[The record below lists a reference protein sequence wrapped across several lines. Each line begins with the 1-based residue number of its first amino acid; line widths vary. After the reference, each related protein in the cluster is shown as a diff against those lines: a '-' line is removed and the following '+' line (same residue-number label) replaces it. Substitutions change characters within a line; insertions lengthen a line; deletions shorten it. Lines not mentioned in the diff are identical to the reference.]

1 MTDTLNS
8 FLTFRLGD
16 ELFAA
21 NVGKVIEI
29 LEVPKITKV
38 PRSPDFMRGVVNLRG
53 NVLSVIDSRT
63 KFGLPPITDTI
74 NTCIIVMVVNV
85 DGQQVTLGVIVDA
98 VQEVME
104 IDDSQTQEM
113 PSIGSRYKAE
123 FIEGMVKRD
132 DHFIMLLNIDALF
145 SSDEVSILND
155 IASTVTEGSTAK
167 K

>member
-21 NVGKVIEI
+21 NVSKVIEI

-38 PRSPDFMRGVVNLRG
+38 PRSPEFMRGVVNLRG
-53 NVLSVIDSRT
+53 NVLSVIDSRA
-63 KFGLPPITDTI
+63 KFGLPPTADTI
-74 NTCIIVMVVNV
+74 NTCIIVMIVNV
-85 DGQQVTLGVIVDA
+85 EGQDITMGVIVDA

-104 IDDSQTQEM
+104 IEESNIQALPE
-113 PSIGSRYKAE
+113 IGSKYKTE

-132 DHFIMLLNIDALF
+132 DQFIMILNMNLLF
-145 SSDEVSILND
+145 SANEVSILQD
-155 IASTVTEGSTAK
+155 IVTTSTGPQA
-167 K
+167 

>member
-1 MTDTLNS
+1 MTETLNS

-21 NVGKVIEI
+21 NVSKVIEI

-53 NVLSVIDSRT
+53 NVLSVIDSRA
-63 KFGLPPITDTI
+63 KFGLPPSADTI
-74 NTCIIVMVVNV
+74 NTCIIVMIVNV
-85 DGQQVTLGVIVDA
+85 EGQDMTMGVIVDA

-104 IDDSQTQEM
+104 IEESNVQSLPE
-113 PSIGSRYKAE
+113 IGSKYKTE

-132 DHFIMLLNIDALF
+132 DQFIMILNMNLLF
-145 SSDEVSILND
+145 SANEVSILQDVISSSN
-155 IASTVTEGSTAK
+155 GQQN
-167 K
+167 

>member
-53 NVLSVIDSRT
+53 SVLSVIDSRI
-63 KFGLPPITDTI
+63 KFGMPVVQDTI
-74 NTCIIVMVVNV
+74 NTCIIVMVVKV
-85 DGQQVTLGVIVDA
+85 EGQDITLGAIVDS

-104 IDDSQTQEM
+104 IDNSQMQEM
-113 PSIGSRYKAE
+113 PTIGSKYKSE

-132 DHFIMLLNIDALF
+132 DQFIMILNIDALF
-145 SSDEVSILND
+145 SSNEVLLLND
-155 IASTVTEGSTAK
+155 LANAVEETTTTEK
-167 K
+167 

>member
-21 NVGKVIEI
+21 NVSKVIEI

-63 KFGLPPITDTI
+63 KFGLPPVADTI

-85 DGQQVTLGVIVDA
+85 EGQDITMGVIVDA

-104 IDDSQTQEM
+104 IEDSNIQALPE
-113 PSIGSRYKAE
+113 IGSKYKTE

-132 DHFIMLLNIDALF
+132 DQFIMILNMNLLF
-145 SSDEVSILND
+145 SANEVSILQD
-155 IASTVTEGSTAK
+155 IVTTTSGQAS
-167 K
+167 

>member
-21 NVGKVIEI
+21 NVSKVIEI

-63 KFGLPPITDTI
+63 KFGLPPVEDTI
-74 NTCIIVMVVNV
+74 NTCIIVMIVNV
-85 DGQQVTLGVIVDA
+85 DGQDMTMGVIVDA

-104 IDDSQTQEM
+104 IEEANIQSLPE
-113 PSIGSRYKAE
+113 IGSKYKSE
-123 FIEGMVKRD
+123 FIDGMVKRAD
-132 DHFIMLLNIDALF
+132 QFIMILNMNQLF
-145 SSDEVSILND
+145 SSNEATILQD
-155 IASTVTEGSTAK
+155 IVNTTNG
-167 K
+167 

>member
-53 NVLSVIDSRT
+53 SVLSVIDSRT
-63 KFGLPPITDTI
+63 KFGMPVIQDTI
-74 NTCIIVMVVNV
+74 NTCIIVMIVKVE
-85 DGQQVTLGVIVDA
+85 GQDITLGAIVDS

-104 IDDSQTQEM
+104 IGDAQMQDM
-113 PSIGSRYKAE
+113 PTIGSKYKSE

-132 DHFIMLLNIDALF
+132 DQFIMILNIDALF
-145 SSDEVSILND
+145 SSNEVLLLND
-155 IASTVTEGSTAK
+155 IASAAAETTENK

>member
-21 NVGKVIEI
+21 NVSKVIEI

-38 PRSPDFMRGVVNLRG
+38 PRSPEFMRGVVNLRG

-63 KFGLPPITDTI
+63 KFGLPPTEDTI
-74 NTCIIVMVVNV
+74 NTCIIVMIVNV
-85 DGQQVTLGVIVDA
+85 EGQDMTLGVIVDA

-104 IDDSQTQEM
+104 IEESNVQSLPE
-113 PSIGSRYKAE
+113 IGSKYRTE

-132 DHFIMLLNIDALF
+132 DQFIMILNMNLLF
-145 SSDEVSILND
+145 SSSEATILQD
-155 IASTVTEGSTAK
+155 IVNTTNG
-167 K
+167 

>member
-21 NVGKVIEI
+21 NVSKVIEI

-63 KFGLPPITDTI
+63 KFGLPPAEDTI
-74 NTCIIVMVVNV
+74 NTCIIVMIVNV
-85 DGQQVTLGVIVDA
+85 DGQDMTMGVIVDA

-104 IDDSQTQEM
+104 IEESNIQGLPE
-113 PSIGSRYKAE
+113 IGSKYKTE

-132 DHFIMLLNIDALF
+132 DQFIMILNMNLLF
-145 SSDEVSILND
+145 SASEVTILQD
-155 IASTVTEGSTAK
+155 ITTSTGQQS
-167 K
+167 

>member
-21 NVGKVIEI
+21 NVSKVIEI

-63 KFGLPPITDTI
+63 KFGLPPTADTI
-74 NTCIIVMVVNV
+74 NTCIIVMIVNV
-85 DGQQVTLGVIVDA
+85 EGQDITMGVIVDA

-104 IDDSQTQEM
+104 IEESNIQALPE
-113 PSIGSRYKAE
+113 IGSKYKTE

-132 DHFIMLLNIDALF
+132 DQFIMILNMNLLF
-145 SSDEVSILND
+145 SAHEVTLLQD
-155 IASTVTEGSTAK
+155 IVTTSNGQ
-167 K
+167 